1 MRKITMNAI
10 ADAAGVGVATVDRV
24 LNRRMPVR
32 AVTEQKVLEAANRLG
47 YRFAP
52 ALPVH
57 GESQTAQVKL
67 RMGFILLS
75 QSYSFYHSLT
85 DALRQETQPLHPAGS
100 EPLFYWHDI
109 DDVAAVV
116 ASLHKLAEQV
126 EVIGLVALDH
136 PLIRH
141 AIESLSRQG
150 VRVYALFSNF
160 SPCGHAGYFG
170 LDNQKAG
177 RTAGWLASHLLHQPG
192 SVGVLVGDHRFT
204 CQESCEISFRS
215 YLREQD
221 SRRRV
226 LEPLKT
232 HESIDGGYHATRQLL
247 EEHADLAL
255 IYAPCGGIE
264 GVIHALRQQPQ
275 RKVALICHGPV
286 KDGELALI
294 DGSITVM
301 IRHEIEDMAR
311 QLARTIQQHHADSA
325 EHFSQVTLP
334 FEIITRENL

>member
-1 MRKITMNAI
+1 MSKITMNAI

-24 LNRRMPVR
+24 LNRRAPVR
-32 AVTEQKVLEAANRLG
+32 AATEQKVLEAANRLG
-47 YRFAP
+47 YRVGP
-52 ALPVH
+52 VTALNNMQ
-57 GESQTAQVKL
+57 QTAGVTL

-75 QSYSFYHSLT
+75 KSYSFYHAFT
-85 DALRQETQPLHPAGS
+85 DALRQHTQPLHPAGS

-126 EVIGLVALDH
+126 DAIGLVALDH

-141 AIESLSRQG
+141 AIEHISRQG

-177 RTAGWLASHLLHQPG
+177 RTAGWVASHLLHQPG

-221 SRRRV
+221 SARRV

-247 EEHADLAL
+247 DEHADLAL

-275 RKVALICHGPV
+275 RKVALVCHGPV
-286 KDGELALI
+286 KEGDLALI

-301 IRHEIEDMAR
+301 IRHDIDDMAR
-311 QLARTIQQHHADSA
+311 QLARTVQQQATESGD
-325 EHFSQVTLP
+325 HFSLVTLP

>member
-1 MRKITMNAI
+1 MNAI

-57 GESQTAQVKL
+57 GESQTTQVKL

-247 EEHADLAL
+247 EEHTDLAL

-311 QLARTIQQHHADSA
+311 QLARTVQQHHADSA

>member
-1 MRKITMNAI
+1 MSKITMNAI

-24 LNRRMPVR
+24 LNRRAPVR
-32 AVTEQKVLEAANRLG
+32 AATEQKVLEAANRLG
-47 YRFAP
+47 YRVG
-52 ALPVH
+52 PVATFH
-57 GESQTAQVKL
+57 ETQQTAGVTL

-75 QSYSFYHSLT
+75 KSYSFYHAFT
-85 DALRQETQPLHPAGS
+85 DALRQHTQPLHPAGS

-126 EVIGLVALDH
+126 DAIGLVALDH

-141 AIESLSRQG
+141 AIEHISRQG

-177 RTAGWLASHLLHQPG
+177 RTAGWVASHLLHQPG

-221 SRRRV
+221 SARRV

-247 EEHADLAL
+247 DEHADLAL

-275 RKVALICHGPV
+275 RKVALVCHGPV
-286 KDGELALI
+286 KEGDLALI

-301 IRHEIEDMAR
+301 IRHDIDDMAR
-311 QLARTIQQHHADSA
+311 QLARTVQQQATESGD
-325 EHFSQVTLP
+325 HFSLVTLP
-334 FEIITRENL
+334 FAIITRENL

>member
-1 MRKITMNAI
+1 MSKITMNAI

-24 LNRRMPVR
+24 LNRRAPVR
-32 AVTEQKVLEAANRLG
+32 AATEQKVLEAANRLG
-47 YRFAP
+47 YRVG
-52 ALPVH
+52 PVTTPDNMP
-57 GESQTAQVKL
+57 QTPGVTL

-75 QSYSFYHSLT
+75 KSYSFYHAFT
-85 DALRQETQPLHPAGS
+85 DALRQHTQPLHPAGS

-126 EVIGLVALDH
+126 DAIGLVALDH

-141 AIESLSRQG
+141 AIEHISRQG

-177 RTAGWLASHLLHQPG
+177 RTAGWVASHLLHQPG

-221 SRRRV
+221 SARRV

-247 EEHADLAL
+247 DEHADLAL

-275 RKVALICHGPV
+275 HKVALVCHGPV
-286 KDGELALI
+286 KEGDLALI

-301 IRHEIEDMAR
+301 IRHDIDDMAR
-311 QLARTIQQHHADSA
+311 QLARTVQQQATESGD
-325 EHFSQVTLP
+325 HFSLVTLP

>member
-1 MRKITMNAI
+1 MNAI

-52 ALPVH
+52 VMPVH
-57 GESQTAQVKL
+57 GESPTAQVKL

-247 EEHADLAL
+247 EENTDLAL

-311 QLARTIQQHHADSA
+311 QLARTVQQHHADSA

>member
-1 MRKITMNAI
+1 MMSKITLNAI
-10 ADAAGVGVATVDRV
+10 ARAAGVGVATVDRV
-24 LNRRMPVR
+24 LNRRAPVR
-32 AVTEQKVLEAANRLG
+32 AATEQKVLEAAQRLG
-47 YRFAP
+47 YQLGPVAP
-52 ALPVH
+52 IIGSTQPARV
-57 GESQTAQVKL
+57 TL
-67 RMGFILLS
+67 RMGFVLLS
-75 QSYSFYHSLT
+75 QSYSFYHALT
-85 DALRQETQPLHPAGS
+85 DALRQQTQPLHPAGT
-100 EPLFYWHDI
+100 EPQFYWHDI
-109 DDVAAVV
+109 DDVEAVV
-116 ASLHKLAEQV
+116 ASLYTLAEQV
-126 EVIGLVALDH
+126 DAIGLVALDH

-141 AIESLSRQG
+141 AIENISRQG

-177 RTAGWLASHLLHQPG
+177 RTAGWVASHLLHQPG

-221 SRRRV
+221 SSRRV

-255 IYAPCGGIE
+255 IYAPCGGVE
-264 GVIHALRQQPQ
+264 GVIQALRQQPQ

-286 KDGELALI
+286 KEGELALI
-294 DGSITVM
+294 DGTITVM

-311 QLARTIQQHHADSA
+311 QLVRTVQQHV
-325 EHFSQVTLP
+325 EPGTHFSQVTLP

>member
-52 ALPVH
+52 VMPVH
-57 GESQTAQVKL
+57 GESPTAQVKL

-275 RKVALICHGPV
+275 RKVAMICHGPV

-311 QLARTIQQHHADSA
+311 QLARTVQQHHADSA

>member
-32 AVTEQKVLEAANRLG
+32 AATEQKVLEAANRLG

-52 ALPVH
+52 AMPVH

-85 DALRQETQPLHPAGS
+85 DALRQETQPLHPTGS
-100 EPLFYWHDI
+100 EPLFCWHDI

-177 RTAGWLASHLLHQPG
+177 RTAGWVASHLLHQPG

-311 QLARTIQQHHADSA
+311 QLARTVQQYHAEPS

>member
-1 MRKITMNAI
+1 MNAI

-52 ALPVH
+52 VMPVH
-57 GESQTAQVKL
+57 GESPTAQVKL

-247 EEHADLAL
+247 EDHADLAL

-311 QLARTIQQHHADSA
+311 QLARTVQQHHADSA

>member
-52 ALPVH
+52 VMPVH
-57 GESQTAQVKL
+57 GESPTAQVKL

-247 EEHADLAL
+247 EDHADLAL

-311 QLARTIQQHHADSA
+311 QLARTVQQHHADSA

>member
-1 MRKITMNAI
+1 MSKITMNAI

-24 LNRRMPVR
+24 LNRRAPVR
-32 AVTEQKVLEAANRLG
+32 AATEQKVLEAANRLG
-47 YRFAP
+47 YRVG
-52 ALPVH
+52 PVAAFH
-57 GESQTAQVKL
+57 ETQQTAGVTL

-75 QSYSFYHSLT
+75 KSYSFYHAFT
-85 DALRQETQPLHPAGS
+85 DALRQHTQPLHSAGS

-126 EVIGLVALDH
+126 DAIGLVALDH

-141 AIESLSRQG
+141 AIEHISRQG

-160 SPCGHAGYFG
+160 SPCGHAGYVG

-177 RTAGWLASHLLHQPG
+177 RTAGWVASHLLHQPG

-221 SRRRV
+221 SARRV

-247 EEHADLAL
+247 DEHADLAL

-275 RKVALICHGPV
+275 RKVALVCHGPV
-286 KDGELALI
+286 KEGDLALI

-301 IRHEIEDMAR
+301 IRHDIDDMAR
-311 QLARTIQQHHADSA
+311 QLARTVQQQATESGD
-325 EHFSQVTLP
+325 HFSLVTLP
-334 FEIITRENL
+334 FAIITRENL

>member
-1 MRKITMNAI
+1 MSKITMNAI
-10 ADAAGVGVATVDRV
+10 AAAAGVGVATVDRV
-24 LNRRMPVR
+24 LNRRAPVR
-32 AVTEQKVLEAANRLG
+32 AATEQKVLEAASRLG
-47 YRFAP
+47 YRFVPTAP
-52 ALPVH
+52 VNGALPAA
-57 GESQTAQVKL
+57 STTL

-75 QSYSFYHSLT
+75 KSYSFYHSLT
-85 DALRQETQPLHPAGS
+85 DALRQQTQPLHPAGS

-116 ASLHKLAEQV
+116 ASLHALAEQV
-126 EVIGLVALDH
+126 DAIGLVALDH

-141 AIESLSRQG
+141 AIAHISGLG

-177 RTAGWLASHLLHQPG
+177 RTAGWVTSHLLHQPG

-221 SRRRV
+221 SARRV

-232 HESIDGGYHATRQLL
+232 HESIDGGYHAARRLL
-247 EEHADLAL
+247 EQHADLAL
-255 IYAPCGGIE
+255 IYAPCGGVE

-275 RKVALICHGPV
+275 RRVALVCHGPV

-301 IRHEIEDMAR
+301 IRHDIKDMAA
-311 QLARTIQQHHADSA
+311 QLAQTAQQRHGGPDD
-325 EHFSQVTLP
+325 HFSQVTLP
-334 FEIITRENL
+334 FEIVTRENV